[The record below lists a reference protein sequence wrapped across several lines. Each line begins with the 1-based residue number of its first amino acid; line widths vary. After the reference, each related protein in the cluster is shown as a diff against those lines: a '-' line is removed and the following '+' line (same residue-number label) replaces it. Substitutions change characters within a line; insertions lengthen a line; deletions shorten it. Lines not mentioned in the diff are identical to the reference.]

1 VGGAVRHNLIVYALR
16 RLCRE
21 HHSES
26 IFAPLRCQRQRA
38 RLARGPRARGREV
51 LRLVDHVEA
60 AGRAR
65 VSKPPPDTKGVLRYK
80 GVLHRGSEN
89 AMSDQGQLEEA
100 MRAFPRYK
108 IFDGRRMTVA

>member
-1 VGGAVRHNLIVYALR
+1 
-16 RLCRE
+16 
-21 HHSES
+21 
-26 IFAPLRCQRQRA
+26 
-38 RLARGPRARGREV
+38 
-51 LRLVDHVEA
+51 
-60 AGRAR
+60 
-65 VSKPPPDTKGVLRYK
+65 LRYK